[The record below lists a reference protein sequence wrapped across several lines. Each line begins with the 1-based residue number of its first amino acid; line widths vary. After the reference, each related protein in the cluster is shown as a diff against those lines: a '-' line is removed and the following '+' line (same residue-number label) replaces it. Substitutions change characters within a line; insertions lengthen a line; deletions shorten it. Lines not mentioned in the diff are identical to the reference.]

1 MASVLRLGGWVGKLS
16 ALKFRMKSSTWW
28 RDAAIYQVYPR
39 SFKDSNGDG
48 EGDLRGVI
56 EKLPYLK
63 ELGIDAIWLSP
74 FYRSP
79 NKDGGY
85 DVSDPRDVDPRFG
98 TLEDAKALIDEAHKL
113 GIRFIADIVPN
124 HFSAEH
130 EWFKAALAA
139 PKDSVERSRFHFYDG
154 RGADGST
161 PPNNWNSIFGGPA
174 WSRIED
180 GQWYLHLFDSS
191 QPDLNW
197 DNPEVM
203 EDFEKTL
210 RFWLD
215 LGVDGFRIDVAHGC
229 AKDEILVDHY
239 DPAGLTNALRLDYLD
254 MPKEIRAQY
263 LSNIP
268 FFDREGVHD
277 IYRKWRKI
285 LDSYSGDRMSVA
297 EAWVNPSERGARY
310 VRSDELHQIFNFD
323 FLMIDWDAEVM
334 GNAIKR
340 TLAELK
346 EVGAPATWV
355 LCNHDSS
362 RVVSRLGSAMK
373 ARALAMLTHSL
384 PGGIYIYQG
393 EELGLPNADL
403 PDEVRQDPAYFR
415 SGGRDKGRDMCRV
428 PIPWSADSENYGF
441 GAGDPWLPQPRDW
454 QQFSADVL
462 KGDTNG
468 TLELYRKSLSLR
480 HSHPALGGEG
490 EIQWIESLPG
500 TLHFTREPG
509 LEVVVNASDKDCVIP
524 VAGETI
530 LLASWSGAELNGGV
544 LSIPANTTVWLQR

>member
-1 MASVLRLGGWVGKLS
+1 
-16 ALKFRMKSSTWW
+16 MKSELWW

-39 SFKDSNGDG
+39 SFRDSNGDG
-48 EGDLRGVI
+48 EGDLQGVI
-56 EKLPYLK
+56 EKLPYLQ

-74 FYRSP
+74 FYKSP

-98 TLEDAKALIDEAHKL
+98 TVLDAKALIDEAHRL
-113 GIRFIADIVPN
+113 GIKFIADIVPN
-124 HFSAEH
+124 HFSADH
-130 EWFKAALAA
+130 IWFKAALAS
-139 PKDSVERSRFHFYDG
+139 PQGSHERSRFHFREGKPDG
-154 RGADGST
+154 T

-174 WSRIED
+174 WTQVED

-197 DNPEVM
+197 ENPEVM
-203 EDFEKTL
+203 ADFEKTL

-229 AKDEILVDHY
+229 AKEEILVDLP

-254 MPKEIRAQY
+254 MSKEVRAGY

-268 FFDREGVHD
+268 FFDREGVHE
-277 IYRKWRKI
+277 IYREWRKI

-297 EAWVNPSERGARY
+297 EAWVYPSSRGARY
-310 VRSDELHQIFNFD
+310 VRQDELHQIFNFD
-323 FLMIDWDAEVM
+323 FLMIEWDAQVM
-334 GNAIKR
+334 ADAIKK

-362 RVVSRLGSAMK
+362 RVVSRLGSAEK
-373 ARALAMLTHSL
+373 GRALAMLTHSL

-403 PDEVRQDPAYFR
+403 PDSARQDPAFFR
-415 SGGRDKGRDMCRV
+415 SGGKDKGRDMCRV
-428 PIPWSADSENYGF
+428 PIPWEAASENYGYST
-441 GAGDPWLPQPRDW
+441 GKPWLPQPTDW
-454 QQFSADVL
+454 QRYAADAQ
-462 KGDTNG
+462 KGDPAG
-468 TLELYRKSLSLR
+468 SLELYRKSLALR

-490 EIQWIESLPG
+490 EITWIDSAPG

-509 LEVVVNASDKDCVIP
+509 LEVLVNATPAP
-524 VAGETI
+524 VEIKVSGKEI
-530 LLASWSGAELNGGV
+530 LLTSSGEPELNDGV
-544 LSIPANTTVWLQR
+544 LIIPADTTVWLQR